1 MKSTALT
8 VTQLNVYIK
17 SMLDGDPNLSGVFV
31 VGELS
36 NFTNH
41 YRSGHFY
48 FSLKDDRCA
57 LKCVMFASSA
67 SRVRFRPQDGM
78 RVLVRGRVSVYEAS
92 GQYQLYVEDMQPDG
106 VGALSLAFEQ
116 LKKKLA
122 QEGLFS
128 PERKKPLPRLPRR
141 VGVVTSPTGAAI
153 QDIKQI
159 LRRRFPLSE
168 MVFCPVLVQG
178 EEAPAQ
184 IIEAIR
190 RFNESNAADVLI
202 VGRGGGSMEDLW
214 AFNNEGVARAVAAS
228 RIPVISAVGH
238 ETDFTICDLAADLR
252 APTPSA
258 AAELAVPDQA
268 KVKAQIESLAG
279 ELRRIERTMVE
290 RQRLR
295 LQQLLQSRI
304 MRNPREL
311 VENRRMRLDTAYSE
325 LSYQYLQGL
334 TKHQKRF
341 SQLMAKLDALN
352 PMQVLGRGYSIVQ
365 NRQGGVVKSIN
376 ETEIGQNLNIRL
388 SDGRLGCIVQSIERE
403 ESDEESIL

>member
-36 NFTNH
+36 NITNH

-388 SDGRLGCIVQSIERE
+388 SDGRLGCIVQSIEGE

>member
-17 SMLDGDPNLSGVFV
+17 SLLDGDPNLGSVFV

-57 LKCVMFASSA
+57 LKCVMFSSSA

-92 GQYQLYVEDMQPDG
+92 GQYQLYVEDLQPDG
-106 VGALSLAFEQ
+106 VGVLSLAFEQ

-122 QEGLFS
+122 QEGLFAQ
-128 PERKKPLPRLPRR
+128 EGKKPLPRFPRR
-141 VGVVTSPTGAAI
+141 VGVATSPVGAAI
-153 QDIKQI
+153 HDIQQI
-159 LRRRFPLSE
+159 LCRRFPLAE

-178 EEAPAQ
+178 EGAPAQ
-184 IIEAIR
+184 IIEAVR
-190 RFNESNAADVLI
+190 RFNEANAADVLI

-214 AFNNEGVARAVAAS
+214 AFNDEGVARAVAAS

-238 ETDFTICDLAADLR
+238 ETDFTICDFAADLR

-268 KVKAQIESLAG
+268 EVRAQIG
-279 ELRRIERTMVE
+279 FFVNKLRSVEQTAVGRQRIRLQRLMQIRMMRDPQEMVE
-290 RQRLR
+290 
-295 LQQLLQSRI
+295 S
-304 MRNPREL
+304 
-311 VENRRMRLDTAYSE
+311 RRMQLDAAASE
-325 LSYQYLQGL
+325 LSYHFTQVLSKQ
-334 TKHQKRF
+334 QKRLT
-341 SQLMAKLDALN
+341 QLMAKLDTLN

-365 NRQGGVVKSIN
+365 DRQGGVIKSIN
-376 ETEIGQNLNIRL
+376 ETEKGQNLDIRL
-388 SDGRLGCIVQSIERE
+388 SDGRLDCVVQSIRKE
-403 ESDEESIL
+403 ESDEKVIL

>member
-1 MKSTALT
+1 
-8 VTQLNVYIK
+8 
-17 SMLDGDPNLSGVFV
+17 MLF
-31 VGELS
+31 
-36 NFTNH
+36 
-41 YRSGHFY
+41 RS
-48 FSLKDDRCA
+48 
-57 LKCVMFASSA
+57 
-67 SRVRFRPQDGM
+67 
-78 RVLVRGRVSVYEAS
+78 
-92 GQYQLYVEDMQPDG
+92 
-106 VGALSLAFEQ
+106 
-116 LKKKLA
+116 
-122 QEGLFS
+122 
-128 PERKKPLPRLPRR
+128 PLPRLPRR

-388 SDGRLGCIVQSIERE
+388 SDGRLGCIVQSIEGE

>member
-1 MKSTALT
+1 M
-8 VTQLNVYIK
+8 
-17 SMLDGDPNLSGVFV
+17 
-31 VGELS
+31 
-36 NFTNH
+36 
-41 YRSGHFY
+41 
-48 FSLKDDRCA
+48 
-57 LKCVMFASSA
+57 
-67 SRVRFRPQDGM
+67 
-78 RVLVRGRVSVYEAS
+78 
-92 GQYQLYVEDMQPDG
+92 
-106 VGALSLAFEQ
+106 
-116 LKKKLA
+116 
-122 QEGLFS
+122 
-128 PERKKPLPRLPRR
+128 
-141 VGVVTSPTGAAI
+141 
-153 QDIKQI
+153 
-159 LRRRFPLSE
+159 
-168 MVFCPVLVQG
+168 
-178 EEAPAQ
+178 
-184 IIEAIR
+184 
-190 RFNESNAADVLI
+190 
-202 VGRGGGSMEDLW
+202 
-214 AFNNEGVARAVAAS
+214 
-228 RIPVISAVGH
+228 
-238 ETDFTICDLAADLR
+238 R

-388 SDGRLGCIVQSIERE
+388 SDGRLGCIVQSIEGE